1 MGSGVGVCKGV
12 GWLALLL
19 RFIENNPINTSPIP
33 LQDPV
38 LNHVASNGCGVLM
51 VGGNDCVEFF
61 FGVFGVRGKL
71 ACDYL

>member
-1 MGSGVGVCKGV
+1 VSRGGSC
-12 GWLALLL
+12 ASDY
-19 RFIENNPINTSPIP
+19 PINTSPIP

-38 LNHVASNGCGVLM
+38 LNHVASNSCGVLV
-51 VGGNDCVEFF
+51 VGGDDCVEFF

>member
-1 MGSGVGVCKGV
+1 MQSEFLEIGIYDQ
-12 GWLALLL
+12 L
-19 RFIENNPINTSPIP
+19 RMYNPINTSPIP

-38 LNHVASNGCGVLM
+38 LNHVASNGCGVVV
-51 VGGNDCVEFF
+51 VGGDDGVEFF